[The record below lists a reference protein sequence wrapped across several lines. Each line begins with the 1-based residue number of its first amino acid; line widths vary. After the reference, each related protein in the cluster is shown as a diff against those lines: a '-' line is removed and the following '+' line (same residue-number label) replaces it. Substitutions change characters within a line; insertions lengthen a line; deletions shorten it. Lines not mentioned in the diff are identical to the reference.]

1 MEFRHLRSVART
13 ASLDAPRLSISS
25 LLMQLVSPSELY
37 LPSYIAALEQGW
49 SADTI
54 RGPIAALEELQEI
67 VDDRRQFLSLMVDR
81 EAKGGPVTLP
91 DGSTV
96 PRLPGYKRWL
106 WDGEFCG
113 AIGFRWQPG
122 TTELPPH
129 CLGHIGYAVVPW
141 KRGKGY
147 ATRALNQFLL
157 DVRNEGLPF
166 IVITTDKSNVA
177 SRRAI
182 EANGGVL
189 VEQFVKPPQLG
200 GTDALRFRINFL

>member
-1 MEFRHLRSVART
+1 M
-13 ASLDAPRLSISS
+13 
-25 LLMQLVSPSELY
+25 
-37 LPSYIAALEQGW
+37 PSYIAALEQGW
-49 SADTI
+49 SADTV
-54 RGPIAALEELQEI
+54 RGAVAAREELQQI
-67 VDDRRQFLSLMVDR
+67 ASDRELFLSHMTDR
-81 EAKGGPVTLP
+81 EGKGPPVTMP

-96 PRLPGYKRWL
+96 PRLPGFRRWL

-113 AIGFRWQPG
+113 SIGFRWQPG

-147 ATRALNQFLL
+147 AKQALNQFLL

-166 IVITTDKSNVA
+166 ILITTDTTNVA
-177 SRRAI
+177 SRRVI

-189 VEQFVKPPQLG
+189 VEQFVKPLQCG
-200 GTDALRFRINFL
+200 GTDALRFRIAFS